1 VSDSRRSL
9 GLLEKKLVAA
19 DAAVRVVKPG
29 HHVYVG
35 TACATPVTLVEA
47 LERLKPAPA
56 NVELFYF
63 LTSGLS
69 RLWADAPSNYGHRC
83 FFVGTDARALVRDG
97 RAEYVPISLTH
108 VPQLIANGRLQADV
122 AFLQVSPPDEKGFVS
137 LGVSVDMG
145 MAVVKHARTIVAE
158 INPAMPRT
166 HGNTRL
172 HIDRIAHAVM
182 VETPLTEYVHEP
194 ADEVGARIARYVSE
208 IIDDG
213 ATLQV
218 DLGRIPN
225 ETLKHLRHRRDLG
238 IHSNVITEPVLDL
251 IENGVITGRRKTLH
265 PGKIVTSFCMG
276 TNRLYRYVD
285 NNPLFE
291 FHPIEYVADPAIVA
305 RNDKMVSLTQAFAI
319 DLTGQVCADQFHGEF
334 YSGVSTQLDFHRGA
348 AQSPG
353 GKPIVCLPS
362 TTDDG
367 SESRIRANLREGEG
381 VTLGRSDIHYVVT
394 EYGIAYLFGKSVR
407 ERAIALIAIAHP
419 DFRAELLAE
428 AQRLHLV
435 PAAHRLGSRHEY
447 LVEEERSATLKNGA
461 TVRLRP
467 AGGGDVA
474 AMQTLFHRMSSEDVY
489 MRFFRKVS
497 ALTYDEAQRLCNVD
511 FDHDVAFVAVRGPRE
526 NEEIIGIAGYFLNP
540 STNLAEIAFIVE
552 PAHQRSGLGT
562 ALQDR
567 LSEFARARKVR
578 GFVAE
583 VLQINDGMLNLARR
597 LGEVEIHVEEDIH
610 TITCIFDAPPP
621 APKPVKPARPAAK
634 AKPAPTPKKSKKR

>member
-1 VSDSRRSL
+1 VADTRAGLGRLERRLVSAD
-9 GLLEKKLVAA
+9 EAVAI
-19 DAAVRVVKPG
+19 VKPG
-29 HHVYVG
+29 SHVYVG
-35 TACATPVTLVEA
+35 TACATPVALVTA
-47 LERLKPAPA
+47 LENRKPPPA
-56 NVELFYF
+56 DVELFYF
-63 LTSGLS
+63 LTSGLQ
-69 RLWADAPSNYGHRC
+69 RLWSETPSRYGHRC
-83 FFVGTDARALVRDG
+83 FFVGSDARSLVREG
-97 RAEYVPISLTH
+97 RAEYVPISLAH
-108 VPQLIANGRLQADV
+108 VPALIANGRLRADV
-122 AFLQVSPPDEKGFVS
+122 AFLQVSLPDEKGFVS
-137 LGVSVDMG
+137 LGISIDIG
-145 MAVVKHARTIVAE
+145 MAVVKHAKAIVVE
-158 INPAMPRT
+158 VNPSMPFT
-166 HGNTRL
+166 LGDTQL
-172 HIDRIAHAVM
+172 HVDRITHAVL

-194 ADEVGARIARYVSE
+194 ADDVAERIARYVSE

-213 ATLQV
+213 ATLQI

-225 ETLKHLRHRRDLG
+225 ETLKFLRHRRDLG
-238 IHSNVITEPVLDL
+238 IHSNVITEALVDL
-251 IENGVITGRRKTLH
+251 IECGVVTGRRKTLH

-276 TNRLYRYVD
+276 TERLYRRVD
-285 NNPLFE
+285 DNPLFE

-348 AQSPG
+348 ASSAG
-353 GKPIVCLPS
+353 GKPIVCLRS
-362 TTDDG
+362 ATDDG
-367 SESRIRANLREGEG
+367 TESRIRPTLLAGEG

-394 EYGIAYLFGKSVR
+394 EFGIAYLFGKSVR

-419 DFRAELLAE
+419 DFRDGLLAE

-435 PAAHRLGSRHEY
+435 PSAHRLGSHHEY
-447 LVEEERSATLKNGA
+447 LVDEERNATLKNGE

-474 AMQTLFHRMSSEDVY
+474 AMQSLFHRMSSEDVY

-540 STNLAEIAFIVE
+540 STNLAEIAFMVE
-552 PAHQRSGLGT
+552 PAHQKTGLGT
-562 ALQDR
+562 AMQDR

-583 VLQINDGMLNLARR
+583 VLQVNEGMMGLARR
-597 LGEVEIHVEEDIH
+597 LGKVAIH
-610 TITCIFDAPPP
+610 TEDGVRTVTCIFAEAP
-621 APKPVKPARPAAK
+621 AK
-634 AKPAPTPKKSKKR
+634 AKPRAPARKPKKR